1 MGANVGTA
9 EERHQGCPCVLREPG
24 PSGASSAQEASSP
37 HLVGVV
43 GEVDLVEN
51 LGGFVLD
58 GLHLHQVWRV
68 LPGPI
73 SENQER
79 GGGAVRSQ
87 QVQGAT
93 GRAEQR
99 ELWRQTL
106 VLILSPTSYQV
117 TVT

>member
-1 MGANVGTA
+1 MGANVGMA
-9 EERHQGCPCVLREPG
+9 GGRCQGCPCVLREPG
-24 PSGASSAQEASSP
+24 PAGASSAQEASSP

-58 GLHLHQVWRV
+58 GLHLHQMWGV

-73 SENQER
+73 SENQET

-87 QVQGAT
+87 RVQGAT
-93 GRAEQR
+93 GRTEQR

-106 VLILSPTSYQV
+106 VLILSTTSYQV